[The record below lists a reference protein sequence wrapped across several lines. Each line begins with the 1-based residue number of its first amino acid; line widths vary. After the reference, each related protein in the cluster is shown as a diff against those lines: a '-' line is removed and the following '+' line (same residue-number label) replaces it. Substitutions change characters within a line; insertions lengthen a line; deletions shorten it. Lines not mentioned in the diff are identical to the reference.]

1 MPSVLQYLH
10 AMPQKTMRSPATTTA
25 DAFYPHAN
33 YINGR
38 WRQEGSD
45 RYNTVVDKYS
55 GNTLARLPLAT
66 PAQMDEAV
74 ASALGALPALRALS
88 AGGRSAKLA
97 ALADAIEGNAGEF
110 ARTIMQEG
118 GKPIGYAEAEVA
130 RALVTVRTAAAEAL
144 RFGGEAVAMDFGKG
158 AGRTA
163 LTKRI
168 PVGVVAA
175 ITPFNFPLNLVLH
188 KVAPALAVGC
198 PVVLKPAP
206 QTPLTALLLAKLIDT
221 GDWPAGA
228 FNMLV
233 ADNMM
238 AEQLVRDE
246 RVKMLSFTGS
256 DTVGWRLKGIC
267 GKKKIALELGG
278 NAAVVI
284 DEGTDLQAAA
294 KEVAMGANLYAGQT
308 CISTQRVFV
317 VAKEFG
323 RFHSLLA
330 EAFNALK
337 AGDPADPAV
346 SVGPIIDGRHFQ
358 RIQDWLDEAVKGG
371 AKVLA
376 GGKPVDP
383 GRHVF
388 AATLLTG
395 TTPGMKVFSEEV
407 FGPITLVEPVQDFSE
422 AMARVNDSRY
432 GLQAGVYT
440 NNLQHMKQA
449 HEQLEVGAVVINGT
463 PGFRLDP
470 MPYGG
475 IKDSGLGREG
485 LKYAMEEMTEP
496 RLIVY

>member
-1 MPSVLQYLH
+1 MHKP
-10 AMPQKTMRSPATTTA
+10 AAEPATLPMKGA
-25 DAFYPHAN
+25 GFRPAN
-33 YINGR
+33 YINGC
-38 WRQEGSD
+38 WRQDGSGQF
-45 RYNTVVDKYS
+45 NTVTDKYQ
-55 GNTLARLPLAT
+55 GTMLAHVPLASA
-66 PAQMDEAV
+66 AQMEEAI
-74 ASALGALPALRALS
+74 AGALAALPAMRRLS
-88 AGGRSAKLA
+88 AGERSGKLM
-97 ALADAIEGNAGEF
+97 ALAKAIEAHADTF

-130 RALVTVRTAAAEAL
+130 RALVTVQTAAAEIL

-158 AGRTA
+158 AGHTA

-175 ITPFNFPLNLVLH
+175 ITPFNFPLNLVMH

-206 QTPLTALLLAKLIDT
+206 QTPVTALLLAELIDA
-221 GDWPAGA
+221 GAWPIGA
-228 FNMLV
+228 FNVLV
-233 ADNMM
+233 ADNTV

-256 DTVGWRLKGIC
+256 DAVGWRLKGIC

-308 CISTQRVFV
+308 CISTQRIFV
-317 VAKEFG
+317 VEPLFTQF
-323 RFHSLLA
+323 RNLLA
-330 EAFNALK
+330 QEFNALK
-337 AGDPADPAV
+337 AGDPADREV
-346 SVGPIIDGRHFQ
+346 SVGPIIDAKHFQ
-358 RIQDWLDEAVKGG
+358 RINNWLNEAVQGG

-376 GGKPVDP
+376 GGRAADADH
-383 GRHVF
+383 HVF

-395 TTPGMKVFSEEV
+395 TKPGMKVFCEEV
-407 FGPITLVEPVQDFSE
+407 FGPLTLVEPVQDFSE
-422 AMARVNDSRY
+422 AIARVNDSRY

-440 NNLQHMKQA
+440 NNLAHMKQA
-449 HEQLEVGAVVINGT
+449 HEELEVGGVVINSI
-463 PGFRLDP
+463 PGFRIDS

-475 IKDSGLGREG
+475 VKDSGLGREG

-496 RLIVY
+496 RLMVY

>member
-1 MPSVLQYLH
+1 
-10 AMPQKTMRSPATTTA
+10 MPQKNMRSPAPPA
-25 DAFYPHAN
+25 GDAAYPHAN

-38 WRQEGSD
+38 WWQDGSGSC
-45 RYNTVVDKYS
+45 NTVVDKYR
-55 GNTLARLPLAT
+55 GHVLAQLPLAT
-66 PAQMDEAV
+66 AAQMDGAI
-74 ASALGALPALRALS
+74 AAAMAALPALRGLS

-130 RALVTVRTAAAEAL
+130 RALVTVRTAAAETL
-144 RFGGEAVAMDFGKG
+144 RFGGEAVAMDYGKG

-188 KVAPALAVGC
+188 KVAPALAAGC

-206 QTPLTALLLAKLIDT
+206 QTPLTALLLAKLMD
-221 GDWPAGA
+221 GAGLPAGA
-228 FNMLV
+228 FNVLV
-233 ADNMM
+233 ADNAV

-256 DTVGWRLKGIC
+256 DAVGWRLKGIC
-267 GKKKIALELGG
+267 GKKKTALELGG

-284 DEGTDLQAAA
+284 DEGAALPEVA
-294 KEVAMGANLYAGQT
+294 REVAMGANLYAGQT

-323 RFHSLLA
+323 RFRDLLV

-346 SVGPIIDGRHFQ
+346 SVGPIIDATHFR

-376 GGKPVDP
+376 GGGPVDP
-383 GRHVF
+383 DRHVF
-388 AATLLTG
+388 AATLVTG

-422 AMARVNDSRY
+422 AMVRVNDSRY

-449 HEQLEVGAVVINGT
+449 HEQLEVGAVIINGT

-485 LKYAMEEMTEP
+485 VRYAMEEMTEP
-496 RLIVY
+496 RLMVY